1 MTRLLKN
8 IEAKITDRIEYIPSP
23 LEDIHFDDKP
33 IDMFSDIGRELRIE
47 IRIGSSQVIP
57 EKYINTAT
65 GSMMIEQ
72 SKEIIGRDISE
83 HVYGELRE
91 RLYELS
97 IELRRSGSY
106 NKRPNEIVEELIDM
120 ITYRGNM

>member
-8 IEAKITDRIEYIPSP
+8 IEAKMTNRRDYIPSP
-23 LEDIHFDDKP
+23 LEYIRFDDEP
-33 IDMFSDIGRELRIE
+33 IEVFSDIGRELRVE
-47 IRIGSSQVIP
+47 MRIGSSQIIP

-65 GSMMIEQ
+65 GDMMIEE
-72 SKEIIGRDISE
+72 SKEIIGRAISE

-106 NKRPNEIVEELIDM
+106 NKRPNEIVEELIEM
-120 ITYRGNM
+120 ITYRRN